1 VSAPLTPRQALQR
14 RAQALDA
21 AAQGVPDAIRIAAVA
36 DLPTRFGDFCIVAFH
51 DPLDTSGREHVAL
64 VHGLVEG
71 VQDVPVRLHSE
82 CLTGDALGSLR
93 CDCRDQLEAAL
104 RLLSSGPC
112 GALLYL
118 RQEGRGIGLANKIKA
133 YALQDTGLDTVD
145 ANLRLGFR
153 DDERSY
159 TTAARMLRALGVVSV
174 QLLTNNPLKIAALE
188 ASGVR
193 VSGRRK
199 LLIGVNAVNRG
210 YLETKAIRMGHLYDA
225 RSVAAA
231 AAQA

>member
-1 VSAPLTPRQALQR
+1 MSAPLTPRQALQR

-93 CDCRDQLEAAL
+93 CDCRDQLETAL
-104 RLLSSGPC
+104 RALASMERGI
-112 GALLYL
+112 LLYL
-118 RQEGRGIGLANKIKA
+118 RQEGRGIGLVNKVRA
-133 YALQDTGLDTVD
+133 YALQEAGLDTVD
-145 ANLRLGFR
+145 AN
-153 DDERSY
+153 
-159 TTAARMLRALGVVSV
+159 RALGYGA
-174 QLLTNNPLKIAALE
+174 PAYCHCAL
-188 ASGVR
+188 V
-193 VSGRRK
+193 
-199 LLIGVNAVNRG
+199 L
-210 YLETKAIRMGHLYDA
+210 DA
-225 RSVAAA
+225 QGERLAKRHDALA
-231 AAQA
+231 LRTLRAQGCTPAEVLARF